1 MALQI
6 AYVNF
11 NTWEE
16 RWQKM
21 NVLSLNK
28 RLGKELQNLAN
39 ESRIKDTI
47 NLSAEIN
54 EIKNI
59 HNTDG
64 NK

>member
-59 HNTDG
+59 YNTDG